1 MIKFQIF
8 VKLMQMTTSDS
19 DAEALVAIR
28 KANAM
33 LKAERKNWEDLITG
47 LVPMTKEAEA
57 PRPQRRNYED
67 PLQHEYPS
75 SESIN
80 TAFEEAFNRVNPG
93 SSFYAT
99 IESIHT
105 WWEEKGFLT
114 AKQLSVILKAAGRM

>member
-1 MIKFQIF
+1 VIKFQIF

-57 PRPQRRNYED
+57 RPQRRNYED

-80 TAFEEAFNRVNPG
+80 TAFEEAFNRVNRA

-114 AKQLSVILKAAGRM
+114 EKQLSVILKAAGRI

>member
-1 MIKFQIF
+1 
-8 VKLMQMTTSDS
+8 MQMTTSDS
-19 DAEALVAIR
+19 DPEALIAIR

-57 PRPQRRNYED
+57 PRSQRRNYED
-67 PLQHEYPS
+67 PLHPNTEYPS
-75 SESIN
+75 SEIIN
-80 TAFEEAFNRVNPG
+80 TAFEEAFNRVNRG

-99 IESIHT
+99 IESIHA

-114 AKQLSVILKAAGRM
+114 AKQLNTVLKAAGRM